1 MPNEYTPPAIIDL
14 PLPRRVGRW
23 RQQAAIHIV
32 AVIAL
37 HRDAA
42 DLAAA
47 GDASAL
53 KQLKKRISKA
63 YPFGERAMHPYKAW
77 CEEVKYQ
84 LNQLSHG
91 KVINTAE
98 DIKYKLV
105 GGKPPAAAKHIDSG
119 LRCLVAHFD
128 ESGELLPPCIKCGN
142 CSEWLRPDEFE
153 EGACEWLSVN
163 KG

>member
-1 MPNEYTPPAIIDL
+1 MPNEYTAPAIIDL

-37 HRDAA
+37 HRPTA

-47 GDASAL
+47 GDAPSL
-53 KQLKKRISKA
+53 KHLKNRISKA

-77 CEEVKYQ
+77 CKEVKH
-84 LNQLSHG
+84 QLSELSKG
-91 KVINTAE
+91 KVVNTAE

-105 GGKPPAAAKHIDSG
+105 GGKPPAK
-119 LRCLVAHFD
+119 
-128 ESGELLPPCIKCGN
+128 E
-142 CSEWLRPDEFE
+142 
-153 EGACEWLSVN
+153 
-163 KG
+163 